1 MAIVRKLFAYHYHF
15 VSNIAIVCGI
25 IGFGNGT
32 ITGYP
37 SCQTWKND
45 QLTSNAFF
53 WCALLKDKPVYVGGH
68 DGSVLETAQGPS
80 SHLGSLVAWNLYVV
94 KRYNKPTIPF
104 FVFIWVIFQHPS
116 HRGTAHDVSWTQPLF
131 DHRRPR

>member
-37 SCQTWKND
+37 ICQTWKM
-45 QLTSNAFF
+45 SNMEKLSAHFECFF
-53 WCALLKDKPVYVGGH
+53 WCALSKDKPVYVGGH

-104 FVFIWVIFQHPS
+104 LVFIWVNFSTSQS
-116 HRGTAHDVSWTQPLF
+116 
-131 DHRRPR
+131 